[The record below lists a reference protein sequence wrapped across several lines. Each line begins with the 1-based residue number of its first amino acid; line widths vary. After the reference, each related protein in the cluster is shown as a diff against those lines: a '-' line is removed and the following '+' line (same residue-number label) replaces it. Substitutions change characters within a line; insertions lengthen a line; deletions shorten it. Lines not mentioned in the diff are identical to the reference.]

1 MAHVVPVG
9 PGVDLRYPQPCPAGS
24 VLVDPRG
31 RRWPAE
37 GLQAKRGGYAHVVI
51 VVDREANVDGLWVS
65 FAFEIASPARPAAVL
80 ARLEVD
86 LPDGSAL
93 VAVDLNGDEVA
104 RLLAG
109 ETLALPGYVAPAAL
123 IGEQPAEPEQ
133 LDEPLPGGEVER
145 LAEPA
150 PGGDQA
156 PEVPAGEY
164 GPKLDEPP
172 AGTEP
177 ITRPAQLVPP
187 ERVVTYLDGRWR
199 AGLVISRDRHTALV
213 AYVVDGP
220 FGDRLRRVTFD
231 RVRRLV
237 DDDG

>member
-1 MAHVVPVG
+1 V
-9 PGVDLRYPQPCPAGS
+9 
-24 VLVDPRG
+24 
-31 RRWPAE
+31 
-37 GLQAKRGGYAHVVI
+37 
-51 VVDREANVDGLWVS
+51 
-65 FAFEIASPARPAAVL
+65 AFEVAPATRPAAML

-93 VAVDLNGDEVA
+93 VAVDLTGDEVA

-123 IGEQPAEPEQ
+123 VGEQPAEPVELEQ
-133 LDEPLPGGEVER
+133 LEEPMPGGEVEQ
-145 LAEPA
+145 LPEPLPA
-150 PGGDQA
+150 GDET

-164 GPKLDEPP
+164 GSKLDEPP

-177 ITRPAQLVPP
+177 ITRPAQVDPP
-187 ERVVTYLDGRWR
+187 ERVVAYVDGRWR
-199 AGLVISRDRHTALV
+199 DGLVISRDRRTALV

-231 RVRRLV
+231 RVRPFV
-237 DDDG
+237 DEA